1 MYKHS
6 KRMVAHRCVDKYLYL
21 FLYSTIQLFMLVFLN
36 PLLVFLYPYLYL
48 LLVLVSTTCILA
60 KTLPMRIAI
69 GDIVCNPLF
78 ELLFELPFELAC
90 NFFEVRSMLFYET
103 PSMKVSSSDRLDKNG
118 LD

>member
-1 MYKHS
+1 
-6 KRMVAHRCVDKYLYL
+6 
-21 FLYSTIQLFMLVFLN
+21 MLVFLN

-60 KTLPMRIAI
+60 KTLQMRIAI
-69 GDIVCNPLF
+69 GDIVCNPLFELPF

-90 NFFEVRSMLFYET
+90 NFFEVRSMLFCEA

>member
-1 MYKHS
+1 
-6 KRMVAHRCVDKYLYL
+6 MVAHRCVDKYLYL

-60 KTLPMRIAI
+60 KTLQMRIAI
-69 GDIVCNPLF
+69 GDIVCNP
-78 ELLFELPFELAC
+78 LFELPFELAC
-90 NFFEVRSMLFYET
+90 NFFEVRSMLFCEA